1 MHEGAKNKKTR
12 AKGPAKVRSYG
23 NESFF
28 IKKVES
34 SKEVMRKYALPKEL
48 TTSKK

>member
-1 MHEGAKNKKTR
+1 MNPGSKNKKTR
-12 AKGPAKVRSYG
+12 AKGSAKVRNYG

-28 IKKVES
+28 VKKAES

-48 TTSKK
+48 TTPKK